1 MKTKWISLSSMIV
14 ATSSLAIAVL
24 GNPPPQNNN
33 PPPPAQ
39 NNDPAPAHPS
49 SGSNSGKHKA
59 TRPHQHHQ
67 HNPINPGQMPTNF
80 GDPLGGLSAALITAF
95 QDGRDDFEDTESTES
110 GLGPI
115 FNRDS
120 CAACHSQ
127 PSTGGS
133 SNIFVTRFGV
143 LANGVFDPLAA
154 FGGSLLQENAIVPQC
169 MEHIPAQA
177 NVVIKRQTT
186 PLYGLGLIEAIAD
199 STIAQGV
206 KKTAVDGVKG
216 RAAMVTDV
224 VSGQVH
230 VGRFGWKAQHSSI
243 LGFAAD
249 AYMNEMGI
257 TNRYFPTE
265 NAPNGNQALL
275 QQYDTILDPEDEID
289 PATGKGD
296 VDKVAD
302 YMRLLAPPPTVRFT
316 TNAGSGQGI
325 FLQIGCT
332 NCHTPTLTTAANSIP
347 ALNLQKV
354 NLYSDLLLHDMGS
367 LNDKIQQGDASPTE
381 MKTPPLWGLRA
392 SAPYL
397 HDGRAATL
405 DAAIRAHDGEAKN
418 SRDRYTKLGK
428 SQQQWL
434 IEFLN
439 SI

>member
-1 MKTKWISLSSMIV
+1 MIV
-14 ATSSLAIAVL
+14 AISSLAIAVL
-24 GNPPPQNNN
+24 GNPPPSNQPAPPQQNN
-33 PPPPAQ
+33 PPPP
-39 NNDPAPAHPS
+39 NNN
-49 SGSNSGKHKA
+49 SGPQPTNNNSNSGKHKA

-67 HNPINPGQMPTNF
+67 HNPINTGQMPTNF
-80 GDPLGGLSAALITAF
+80 GDPLGGLSAILIAAF
-95 QDGRDDFEDTESTES
+95 QDGRDDFEDTENTES

-120 CAACHSQ
+120 CVACHSV

-133 SNIFVTRFGV
+133 STVFVTRFGV
-143 LANGVFDPLAA
+143 LTNGVFDPLTA

-169 MEHIPAQA
+169 LEHVPAQA

-199 STIAQGV
+199 STITQSV
-206 KKTAVDGVKG
+206 RKTAVDGVKG
-216 RAAMVTDV
+216 RAAMITDV
-224 VSGQVH
+224 VSGKVH
-230 VGRFGWKAQHSSI
+230 VGRLGWKAQHSSI

-257 TNRYFPTE
+257 TNRFFPTE
-265 NAPNGNQALL
+265 NAPNGNQTLL

-325 FLQIGCT
+325 FQQIGCT
-332 NCHTPTLTTAANSIP
+332 NCHTPTLTTASNSIP
-347 ALNLQKV
+347 ALNFQKV

-367 LNDKIQQGDASPTE
+367 LNDGIQQGDANPNE
-381 MKTPPLWGLRA
+381 MKTAPLWGVRA

-405 DAAIRAHDGEAKN
+405 DDAIRAHDGEAKN
-418 SRDRYTKLGK
+418 SRDRYTKLSK